1 MNRQVSMQFGKP
13 SATSQNRNGA
23 ASDVIYSG
31 KIEDEAEAILS
42 LDPGGLYE
50 LFTAEYNA
58 STGAYRGHRLVI
70 IKAPEGEL
78 FGTVACAH
86 GNAYASTNSGV
97 TIGYPTDST
106 VTIKRSSATY
116 AVTYVLKAVKKGI

>member
-13 SATSQNRNGA
+13 NSASQSVSGT
-23 ASDVIYSG
+23 ASDVVYSG
-31 KIEDEAEAILS
+31 TIDGAMEITLT
-42 LDPGGLYE
+42 LTPGGIYE
-50 LFTAEYNA
+50 LFTAEYTA

-70 IKAPEGEL
+70 IKAPEGQL

-116 AVTYVLKAVKKGI
+116 AVTYVLKAVKRGI

>member
-1 MNRQVSMQFGKP
+1 MTSVSRLFGSSGTVAGGKR
-13 SATSQNRNGA
+13 TSSPA
-23 ASDVIYSG
+23 IYSG
-31 KIEDEAEAILS
+31 RIDDDTEVILT
-42 LDPGGLYE
+42 LEPGEIYE

-58 STGAYRGHRLVI
+58 STDAYRGHRLVI
-70 IKAPEGEL
+70 IKAPEWEL

-116 AVTYVLKAVKKGI
+116 AVTYVLKAVKRGI